1 MPLKILVVIL
11 LLVIGGG
18 IGFLLIWEIPP
29 PSGQIEKVLSNERF
43 EK

>member
-1 MPLKILVVIL
+1 LKVLVVIL

-18 IGFLLIWEIPP
+18 IGFLLTWDIPP

>member
-1 MPLKILVVIL
+1 MKVLVVIL

-18 IGFLLIWEIPP
+18 IGFLLTWDIPP

>member
-1 MPLKILVVIL
+1 LKILAIIL

-18 IGFLLIWEIPP
+18 IGFLLTWDIPP
-29 PSGQIEKVLSNERF
+29 PPGPVEKVLPSDRF

>member
-1 MPLKILVVIL
+1 MKVLVVIL
-11 LLVIGGG
+11 LLIIGGG
-18 IGFLLIWEIPP
+18 IGFLLTWDIPP